1 MRVRAMAV
9 TLPGVREIRIGS
21 FVRVRR
27 ADPDRV
33 TDAVE
38 PLLPLVAPAVGDAD
52 DSSDSGHPLLRDA
65 DGVEGGGDAVAEA
78 GGGRVRRVRRVDRP
92 PVAVL
97 CDDARHGLVKRATTL
112 TTPLQ
117 QAIAMARDHGS
128 GLA

>member
-1 MRVRAMAV
+1 
-9 TLPGVREIRIGS
+9 
-21 FVRVRR
+21 VRVWR

-33 TDAVE
+33 TDAIE
-38 PLLPLVAPAVGDAD
+38 PRLPLGTPAVLDAD

-65 DGVEGGGDAVAEA
+65 HGVQGGGDAVAEA
-78 GGGRVRRVRRVDRP
+78 GGGRVRRVRRVYRP

-112 TTPLQ
+112 TTPLK
-117 QAIAMARDHGS
+117 QAVAMARDHGS